1 MYASSYRVLF
11 GRKSRN
17 LISYHLLYFAE
28 FWHFNVIC
36 WLVCAWDKWC
46 RCRGISRQIQH
57 RITQKKS
64 QSFFPILNWIFA
76 DSRKESF
83 LKPLHDTL
91 NCTAVVVTV
100 KILHTRS
107 IQEWRHAWVWSLF
120 WLKYPRPVSSVP
132 AVTAWHQLNSWNVQ
146 LLVTREWT
154 ELSGVSECHFIRSAA
169 GNVADFPLFYSII
182 WTVAKLYCRVQ
193 NSLHMAAAPRLL
205 YARGSGQT
213 AQRGQCGCTE
223 CTLHQDTQIPS
234 PEMPTLMRCSVFS
247 GKIILIHD
255 SGRGVICH
263 LKAYNLSLWKSA
275 LKQCLHTSL

>member
-1 MYASSYRVLF
+1 MQGDQQTNTTQDHS
-11 GRKSRN
+11 KK
-17 LISYHLLYFAE
+17 ISKFFSDIKLDL
-28 FWHFNVIC
+28 C
-36 WLVCAWDKWC
+36 WFEKGKFPETSAWYTELHCCCSD
-46 RCRGISRQIQH
+46 
-57 RITQKKS
+57 S
-64 QSFFPILNWIFA
+64 QNIA
-76 DSRKESF
+76 
-83 LKPLHDTL
+83 HY
-91 NCTAVVVTV
+91 
-100 KILHTRS
+100 RS